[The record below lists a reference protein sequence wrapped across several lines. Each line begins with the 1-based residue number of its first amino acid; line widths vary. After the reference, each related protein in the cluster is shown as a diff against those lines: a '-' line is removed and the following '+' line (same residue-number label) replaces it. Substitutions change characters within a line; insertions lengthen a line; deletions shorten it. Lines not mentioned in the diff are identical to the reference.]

1 LFSHFVFSL
10 GGGTGG
16 ERVWQQ
22 QFSNKQKKNK
32 EIYQGK
38 KKKKIY
44 HNGMENGVC
53 FSRCALEH
61 NDVIPSSTGRQ
72 VKSRD
77 TDSTANKKKLIREV
91 NQRKEEK
98 KK

>member
-22 QFSNKQKKNK
+22 QFSNKQKKIK
-32 EIYQGK
+32 KYTKGKRK
-38 KKKKIY
+38 KKYII
-44 HNGMENGVC
+44 MEWKMAFV
-53 FSRCALEH
+53 SLAALEH

-77 TDSTANKKKLIREV
+77 TDSTANKKKINKRSKS
-91 NQRKEEK
+91 KERK